1 MRRAAA
7 CLMGRAATSAAASTS
22 GAFRSAVGTS
32 SRTGAAPGAAS
43 EVASFVAA
51 RGRAAGGGAGSAR
64 DAPGPGRLLFPSART
79 RGPSARARSF
89 ASAAG
94 GASAETPVPRPSARD
109 LRALFLVNAVPFVA
123 FGFVD
128 NTVLIHAGDAI
139 DASVGVAFGLSSLAA
154 AAMGQI
160 ASDTSGVLF
169 GSTIENAAASL
180 GLAAP
185 RLTDAQ
191 RVSRVAQLTSTAG
204 KVLGVI
210 TGCAL
215 GLVNLLFV
223 DTLAVEKAKE
233 EKEYTAIFRAI
244 MHRGHEVAECAAA
257 ALWIVDYENRT
268 LWTRAAHGNKKSDVT
283 VRRPFGV
290 GIVGAVAESGQLSNV
305 SEAYAHPRFDR
316 TVDKDGI
323 TGFTSRSLLTAP
335 VLGVDGRVVAVVQ
348 LVNKKRD
355 DAARKEKEGKMM
367 RNGSGYYRQ
376 TASGPYVPN
385 PAGVDAEDSALGVP
399 DDDNSH
405 WDEGWVPAKVTRR
418 VELEVARARRTE
430 WWRRVFGRRRVGFDE
445 SDEKL
450 IRLICHHV
458 SVSLAAMEHKLPT
471 E

>member
-22 GAFRSAVGTS
+22 GAFQPAVAAS
-32 SRTGAAPGAAS
+32 FRTGAASGAAS
-43 EVASFVAA
+43 FAA
-51 RGRAAGGGAGSAR
+51 APGRAAGGIAGSAGN
-64 DAPGPGRLLFPSART
+64 ALGPRRLALI
-79 RGPSARARSF
+79 SARAFRSSARPRSF

-94 GASAETPVPRPSARD
+94 GGATRAPPPVPRPSARD
-109 LRALFLVNAVPFVA
+109 LRTIFFFNAVPFVA

-139 DASVGVAFGLSSLAA
+139 DASVGVTFGLSSLAA

-169 GSTIENAAASL
+169 GSTIENAALRL
-180 GLAAP
+180 GFAAP
-185 RLTDAQ
+185 RLTPEQNLLRAT
-191 RVSRVAQLTSTAG
+191 RVASTLG
-204 KVLGVI
+204 KVLGVV
-210 TGCAL
+210 TGCSL

-257 ALWIVDYENRT
+257 ALWIVDYENQT

-335 VLGVDGRVVAVVQ
+335 VFGHDGRVVAVVQ
-348 LVNKKRD
+348 LVNKNPKPSTD
-355 DAARKEKEGKMM
+355 ETLGTSM
-367 RNGSGYYRQ
+367 RMNGSGFYKKTSR
-376 TASGPYVPN
+376 GPYVPN
-385 PAGVDAEDSALGVP
+385 PAGTDAADSAPYVP
-399 DDDNSH
+399 DDDASH

-418 VELEVARARRTE
+418 VEREIARARRTK

>member
-1 MRRAAA
+1 M
-7 CLMGRAATSAAASTS
+7 
-22 GAFRSAVGTS
+22 
-32 SRTGAAPGAAS
+32 GAAS
-43 EVASFVAA
+43 
-51 RGRAAGGGAGSAR
+51 GAGGVAGSVGDALGPRRLALSNAR
-64 DAPGPGRLLFPSART
+64 ARRSSARL
-79 RGPSARARSF
+79 RSF

-94 GASAETPVPRPSARD
+94 GGAAPAPPPVPRPSARD
-109 LRALFLVNAVPFVA
+109 LRTIFFFNAVPFVA

-139 DASVGVAFGLSSLAA
+139 DASVGVTFGLSSLAA

-169 GSTIENAAASL
+169 GSTIENAALRL
-180 GLAAP
+180 GFAAP
-185 RLTDAQ
+185 RLTPAQ
-191 RVSRVAQLTSTAG
+191 QMLRVTQLASAAG

-210 TGCAL
+210 TGCSL

-257 ALWIVDYENRT
+257 ALWIVDYENQT

-335 VLGVDGRVVAVVQ
+335 VFGVDGRVVAVVQ

-385 PAGVDAEDSALGVP
+385 PAGVDAEDSALGGLGP

-405 WDEGWVPAKVTRR
+405 WEQGWVPAKVTRR

>member
-348 LVNKKRD
+348 LVNKKPPAPPTRGSRRET
-355 DAARKEKEGKMM
+355 RKA
-367 RNGSGYYRQ
+367 NGSGLRPE
-376 TASGPYVPN
+376 PYAPK
-385 PAGVDAEDSALGVP
+385 PAGGDAADSALEFA
-399 DDDNSH
+399 DDDALH
-405 WDEGWVPAKVTRR
+405 WDEGWVPARVTRS
-418 VELEVARARRTE
+418 VEREVARARRTE

-450 IRLICHHV
+450 IRLMCHHV

>member
-1 MRRAAA
+1 MPAA
-7 CLMGRAATSAAASTS
+7 
-22 GAFRSAVGTS
+22 V
-32 SRTGAAPGAAS
+32 
-43 EVASFVAA
+43 
-51 RGRAAGGGAGSAR
+51 RGRSETRSDR
-64 DAPGPGRLLFPSART
+64 DGLRFER
-79 RGPSARARSF
+79 ARASIV
-89 ASAAG
+89 SATALVRERGRRRG
-94 GASAETPVPRPSARD
+94 GSRPVVPRPSARD
-109 LRALFLVNAVPFVA
+109 LRTIFFFNAVPFVA

-139 DASVGVAFGLSSLAA
+139 DASVGVTFGLSSLAA

-169 GSTIENAAASL
+169 GSTIENAALRL
-180 GLAAP
+180 GFAAP
-185 RLTDAQ
+185 RLTPAQ
-191 RVSRVAQLTSTAG
+191 QMLRVTQLAGAAG

-210 TGCAL
+210 TGCSL

-257 ALWIVDYENRT
+257 ALWIVDYENQT

-335 VLGVDGRVVAVVQ
+335 VFGVDGRVVAVVQ

-355 DAARKEKEGKMM
+355 DADRKEKEGKMM

-385 PAGVDAEDSALGVP
+385 PAGIDAEDSALGGLGP

-405 WDEGWVPAKVTRR
+405 WEQGWVPAKVTRR

>member
-1 MRRAAA
+1 MRRVAA
-7 CLMGRAATSAAASTS
+7 CLIGRAATSAAASTS
-22 GAFRSAVGTS
+22 GAFQPAVAAS
-32 SRTGAAPGAAS
+32 SRMGAAS
-43 EVASFVAA
+43 
-51 RGRAAGGGAGSAR
+51 GAGGGAGSVGDALGPRRLALSNAR
-64 DAPGPGRLLFPSART
+64 ASRSSAR
-79 RGPSARARSF
+79 PRSF

-94 GASAETPVPRPSARD
+94 GGAAPAPPPVPRPSARD
-109 LRALFLVNAVPFVA
+109 LRTIFFFNAVPFVA

-139 DASVGVAFGLSSLAA
+139 DASVGVTFGLSSLAA

-169 GSTIENAAASL
+169 GSTIENAALRL
-180 GLAAP
+180 GFAAP
-185 RLTDAQ
+185 RLTPAQ
-191 RVSRVAQLTSTAG
+191 QMLRVTQLASAAG

-210 TGCAL
+210 TGCSL

-257 ALWIVDYENRT
+257 ALWIVDYENQT

-335 VLGVDGRVVAVVQ
+335 VFGVDGRVVAVVQ

-355 DAARKEKEGKMM
+355 DVEKRDAAREEGKMM
-367 RNGSGYYRQ
+367 RNGSGYYRK
-376 TASGPYVPN
+376 TASGPYVPD

-399 DDDNSH
+399 DDDASH

-418 VELEVARARRTE
+418 VEREVARARRTE
-430 WWRRVFGRRRVGFDE
+430 WWRRIFGRRRVGFDE

>member
-7 CLMGRAATSAAASTS
+7 CLMGRVATSAAASTS
-22 GAFRSAVGTS
+22 GAFRPAT
-32 SRTGAAPGAAS
+32 GAAS

-51 RGRAAGGGAGSAR
+51 LRRAAGGGAGTAGDALGPRRLRFPDAR
-64 DAPGPGRLLFPSART
+64 ARGLSART
-79 RGPSARARSF
+79 RSF

-94 GASAETPVPRPSARD
+94 GASAETLVPRPSPRD
-109 LRALFLVNAVPFVA
+109 LRAIFIFNAVPFVA

-335 VLGVDGRVVAVVQ
+335 VFGVDGRVVAVVQ

-355 DAARKEKEGKMM
+355 DVMKYDAARKEGKMM
-367 RNGSGYYRQ
+367 RNGSGYYRK

-399 DDDNSH
+399 DDDASH

-418 VELEVARARRTE
+418 VEREVARARRTE
-430 WWRRVFGRRRVGFDE
+430 WWRRIFGRRRVGFDE